1 MTTPLSVQDPLTNQQ
16 VIIVIT
22 AVPQDVPCEERPIL
36 LSLGVASSAPT
47 TRNGRLGDVFSLL
60 QSAWAEFGRRETQAV
75 KTAEPIP
82 TAEPV
87 TLVTTPVMTP
97 PKPKLSLF

>member
-22 AVPQDVPCEERPIL
+22 AAPQDVLCEERPIL
-36 LSLGVASSAPT
+36 LSLGVASAPPT
-47 TRNGRLGDVFSLL
+47 TRNGRLGDVLSML

-75 KTAEPIP
+75 KTAEPTP
-82 TAEPV
+82 ATEPV
-87 TLVTTPVMTP
+87 TLVTTPVVTP

>member
-1 MTTPLSVQDPLTNQQ
+1 MTTPLSIQDPLTNQQ

-36 LSLGVASSAPT
+36 LSLGVASSAPA

-60 QSAWAEFGRRETQAV
+60 QSAWAEFGETQAV

-87 TLVTTPVMTP
+87 TLVTTPVVTP
-97 PKPKLSLF
+97 PKSKLSLF

>member
-1 MTTPLSVQDPLTNQQ
+1 MTTSLSVQDPLTNQQ

-36 LSLGVASSAPT
+36 LSLGVASSAPA

-60 QSAWAEFGRRETQAV
+60 QSAWAEFGETQAV

-87 TLVTTPVMTP
+87 TLVTTP
-97 PKPKLSLF
+97 S